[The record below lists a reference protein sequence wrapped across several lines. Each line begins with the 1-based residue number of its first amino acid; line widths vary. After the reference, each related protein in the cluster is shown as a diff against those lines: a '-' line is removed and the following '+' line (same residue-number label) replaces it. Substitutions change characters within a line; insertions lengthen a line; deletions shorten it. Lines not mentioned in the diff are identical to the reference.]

1 MSTDKKRVIKDFD
14 KLDEQIQEQIKLVY
28 PEGFD
33 QNLVHFTNKEGN
45 LVSALPFETDD
56 IYYLVRMT
64 VKEAQA
70 IINDD
75 NDYDEEGYLKEDRQE
90 AFEDKYA
97 DIDYMAENIENRD
110 NVDSD

>member
-33 QNLVHFTNKEGN
+33 QNLIHFTNKEGN